1 MHQALKDVLGEHVQ
15 QAGSLVHPDY
25 LRFDLSHY
33 EKITNEQIR
42 EIERNVNS
50 QILLNNS
57 LDVSVKLFD
66 EAKNDGAIAMFGEKY
81 GEEVRVIT
89 IADYSKELCGGTH
102 VDRTGDIGLF
112 KIIEESSLA
121 AGVRRIVAVSGQKSV
136 EYVQGQSNVL
146 QKVQSQL
153 NCGTNDISSR
163 IDQLILQNK
172 TLEKELK
179 VNKKADVS
187 INIKTLMEDSHS
199 IGKHSIVIKEISAK
213 SLDELKDIGDSLLNV
228 MKSGVGVLGA
238 EGEKP
243 SIVIVVTQDLI
254 KLGINAGDLAKNI
267 GALMG
272 GGGGGKPHLA
282 TAGGIDSVKL
292 KKAMEESLDII
303 KELIEGKS

>member
-1 MHQALKDVLGEHVQ
+1 VKGQILFNLDVLGEHVQ

-25 LRFDLSHY
+25 IRFDLSHY

-121 AGVRRIVAVSGQKSV
+121 
-136 EYVQGQSNVL
+136 VQTTCVPPHNS
-146 QKVQSQL
+146 
-153 NCGTNDISSR
+153 
-163 IDQLILQNK
+163 
-172 TLEKELK
+172 LE
-179 VNKKADVS
+179 
-187 INIKTLMEDSHS
+187 
-199 IGKHSIVIKEISAK
+199 
-213 SLDELKDIGDSLLNV
+213 
-228 MKSGVGVLGA
+228 
-238 EGEKP
+238 
-243 SIVIVVTQDLI
+243 
-254 KLGINAGDLAKNI
+254 
-267 GALMG
+267 
-272 GGGGGKPHLA
+272 
-282 TAGGIDSVKL
+282 
-292 KKAMEESLDII
+292 
-303 KELIEGKS
+303 